1 MDSMKVSKSQIIKE
15 KTMSYLPMN
24 IATEKTSSWQ
34 KLSMTYASI
43 NKWMNIMVDK
53 IILLRTKMH
62 NTILDMRKN
71 FEKMQFIDLQN
82 MLKFM
87 HEMYEEK
94 RNPNKNTPIKR
105 RRNK

>member
-43 NKWMNIMVDK
+43 NKWMNIMVD
-53 IILLRTKMH
+53 
-62 NTILDMRKN
+62 MRKN